1 MRTFTDVTGR
11 PWAVTVTVDTI
22 RRVRSLTSIDLLEV
36 VNGTLIERL
45 AGDPVLLCDVL
56 YAVVK
61 PEADTATISDIDFGR
76 LLAGDTI
83 EHATRALLEGLV
95 DFFPNPRRRL
105 LAKALEKLAA
115 WQDQAVT
122 QAELAL
128 DQSPPPPRGDS
139 SGAVLASSAS
149 IPPG

>member
-11 PWAVTVTVDTI
+11 PWTVTVTVDTI
-22 RRVRSLTSIDLLEV
+22 RRVRSLTSIDLLDV
-36 VNGTLIERL
+36 INGTLIERL
-45 AGDPVLLCDVL
+45 TNDPVLLCDVL

-61 PEADTATISDIDFGR
+61 PEADAHSLSDIDFGR
-76 LLAGDTI
+76 CLAGDVI

-105 LAKALEKLAA
+105 LAKALETLAA

-122 QAELAL
+122 QAERSLDRAPPGQPGDWSGVSPGLSAL
-128 DQSPPPPRGDS
+128 
-139 SGAVLASSAS
+139 